1 MITVENIAYQYAE
14 SEDMALQDVSFTIE
28 KGEWVAIVGHNGSG
42 KSTTAKLLNGLLTAK
57 SGHIIVNGITLTEE
71 TVWDVRS
78 QMGMVFQNPDNQF
91 VGATVQDDVAFGLEN
106 QGVPFEEMTR
116 RVQEALEQVGMWAFK
131 DKEPA
136 RLSGGQKQRVAI
148 ASVLALRPNV
158 IILDEATAMLDPKGR
173 RDIIAVMK
181 RLKETLGLTVLSI
194 THDVEEAQLAD
205 KMIVLEKGRV
215 VAIDKPSVLFSQVE
229 YMTKLGLE
237 VPLSQRILQQLQQ
250 RGIQAPQAYMNQ
262 EELEEWLCQL
272 LLNK

>member
-1 MITVENIAYQYAE
+1 MITVENVAYQYVE
-14 SEDMALQDVSFTIE
+14 SEEMALQDVSFTVE

-57 SGHIIVNGITLTEE
+57 SGRIVVNGITLTEE
-71 TVWDVRS
+71 TVWDVRA

-106 QGVPFEEMTR
+106 QGVPFEEMTQ

-173 RDIIAVMK
+173 QDMIAVMK
-181 RLKETLGLTVLSI
+181 HLKETLGLTILSI

-215 VAIDKPSVLFSQVE
+215 VAIDKPSVLFTDVKQ
-229 YMTKLGLE
+229 MTKMGLE

-250 RGIQAPQAYMNQ
+250 QGVQPPQAYMDQ
-262 EELEEWLCQL
+262 AELEEWLCQL